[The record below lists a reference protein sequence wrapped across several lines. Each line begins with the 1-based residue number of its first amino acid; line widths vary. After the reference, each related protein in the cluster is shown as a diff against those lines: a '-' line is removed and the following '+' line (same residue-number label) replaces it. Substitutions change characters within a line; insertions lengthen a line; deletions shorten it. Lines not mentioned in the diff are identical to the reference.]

1 MTASPRLTDAQPYPF
16 WGTTLPKTDACAAA
30 TSDITCDLAIVG
42 GGFTGL
48 WSALKARER
57 HPDATIVLLD
67 AKRCGQDASGRNGG
81 FCAPSISHG
90 VSNALDRHAS
100 EAETLIRLGQENFDG
115 YAQDLDRYEM
125 DTGFERCGKLNV
137 AATPWQVES
146 LKSMARNYEHFG
158 IDCTLLT
165 GDALSE
171 KLNSPVYSAGL
182 FEPNYGLVN
191 PAKVVSELR
200 RVCLEK
206 GIVIHEKTAVD
217 SLSRDSGLIH
227 LQTVHAHIKAKQVIL
242 ATNSTK
248 PLLKRLRMSFIP
260 IYDYSLVTEPL
271 TKSQWASI
279 GWAGNHGISDSGNKF
294 HYLRKTADGRML
306 WAGYDAIY
314 HYGSDRSDNLLQRP
328 ESFNRLADQFATAF
342 PPLADV
348 KFDYAWGGIIDTSA
362 RTTFFAGS
370 AHRGQVAYAMGFT
383 GQGVSASRF
392 AALTMLDMLDGVDTE
407 RTRLRMSRRT
417 PVPFPPEPLR
427 SAAVKLAQNGLADE
441 DATGKPARFT
451 RLLDAFGIGFNS

>member
-1 MTASPRLTDAQPYPF
+1 MTVDTRLTDTQPHPF
-16 WGTTLPKTDACAAA
+16 WGTTLPKSDACKAA
-30 TSDITCDLAIVG
+30 TGDITCDLAIVG

-57 HPDATIVLLD
+57 HPDASIVLLD
-67 AKRCGQDASGRNGG
+67 AKLCGQDASGRNGG

-90 VSNALDRHAS
+90 VSNALDRHPN
-100 EAETLIRLGQENFDG
+100 EAETLIRLGQENLDG
-115 YAQDLDRYEM
+115 YALDLERYDM
-125 DTGFERCGKLNV
+125 NTGFERCGKLNV
-137 AATPWQVES
+137 AATPWQVEG
-146 LKSMARNYEHFG
+146 LKSMARNYERFG
-158 IDCTLLT
+158 IACTLLT
-165 GDALSE
+165 GDALHK
-171 KLNSPVYSAGL
+171 KLNSPAYSAGL

-200 RVCLEK
+200 RTCLAQ
-206 GIVIHEKTAVD
+206 GVVIHENTPVD
-217 SLSRDSGLIH
+217 KLSRDGELIR
-227 LQTVHAHIKAKQVIL
+227 LQTVQADIKAKQVIL
-242 ATNSTK
+242 ATNSAK
-248 PLLKRLRMSFIP
+248 PLLKRLQMSFIP

-271 TKSQWASI
+271 SDAQWTSI
-279 GWAGNHGISDSGNKF
+279 GWTGRHGIADSGNQF

-314 HYGSDRSDNLLQRP
+314 HYGSDRSDELLQRP
-328 ESFNRLADQFATAF
+328 ESFGLLAEQFAAAF
-342 PPLADV
+342 PPLANV
-348 KFDYAWGGIIDTSA
+348 RFDHAWGGIIDTSA
-362 RTTFFAGS
+362 RTTFFAGV

-392 AALTMLDMLDGVDTE
+392 AALTMLDLLDGARTE

-427 SAAVKLAQNGLADE
+427 SAAVKLAQKGLAHE
-441 DATGKPARFT
+441 DATGEPARFS